1 MGKKKESSKAVISD
15 KAWTFLTHGV
25 LQSVNYT
32 ARWPFSEEEGPGNC
46 ALRPASYWMPLGEG
60 V

>member
-1 MGKKKESSKAVISD
+1 MGKEKDSSKAVASD
-15 KAWTFLTHGV
+15 KAWPFLTHGV

-32 ARWPFSEEEGPGNC
+32 ARGSFSEKEGPGNC
-46 ALRPASYWMPLGEG
+46 TLRPASYWMPLGEG